1 MPLPQAKE
9 NTGMGFDTIIT
20 NGRVVTAS
28 DTYASDVAI
37 GNGKIVAIGQSLP
50 PENASRIIDARGKYV
65 LPGGIDVHTHLDM
78 PFGGTTSSDDF
89 ETGTRAAAFGGTTT
103 LIDFAIQYKGQT
115 LRTAFDTW
123 MQKASAK
130 AVCDYAFHCIIT
142 ELADAQLDEMNALV
156 REGVT
161 SFKLFMAYPGVFMLD
176 DGSIFKALRTTA
188 KNGGL
193 VCMHAENGNAIDV
206 MVQQAL
212 AEGKKA
218 PKYHALTRPT
228 TAEAEATSR
237 AIALAEMAGAP
248 VYIVHL
254 SCNDALEKVREARDR
269 GLPVYAE
276 TCPQYLYLSIENFDV
291 PDFEG
296 AKYVFTPPLREK
308 WHQEKLWNGLK
319 SDHLQVVST
328 DHCPFCFKEQKE
340 LGRDDFT
347 KIPNGGPGVEHRM
360 SLIYSGGVRAGRFS
374 VNRFVE
380 LVSTTPAK
388 LFGLYPRKGT
398 IAVGSDADLVIFD
411 PNRTHTISAKTHH
424 MRVDYSMFE
433 GIQVT
438 GMPVIVLSRGRVV
451 VDSDKFLG
459 RAGAGEFVKRS
470 TYSQP

>member
-1 MPLPQAKE
+1 MS
-9 NTGMGFDTIIT
+9 FDTIIR
-20 NGRVVTAS
+20 NGSVVTAT
-28 DTYASDVAI
+28 DTYLADIAI
-37 GNGKIVAIGQSLP
+37 ANGKIATIGKDLP
-50 PENASRIIDARGKYV
+50 TQNSSHVLDAAGKLV

-78 PFGGTTSSDDF
+78 PFGGTTSADDF

-103 LIDFAIQYKGQT
+103 LIDFAIQYKGQP
-115 LRTAFDTW
+115 LRQAFDTW
-123 MQKASAK
+123 MSKASNK
-130 AVCDYAFHCIIT
+130 AVCDYAFHCIVT
-142 ELADAQLDEMNALV
+142 DVSGGQLSEMNDLV
-156 REGVT
+156 HEGVT

-176 DGSIFKALRTTA
+176 DGSIFKALQTTS
-188 KNGGL
+188 KNGGM
-193 VCMHAENGNAIDV
+193 VCMHAENGSAIDV
-206 MVQQAL
+206 IVQQAL
-212 AEGKKA
+212 AEGKRA

-228 TAEAEATSR
+228 TAEAEAVGR

-248 VYIVHL
+248 IYIVHL

-276 TCPQYLYLSIENFDV
+276 TCPQYLYLSLDNMDA
-291 PDFEG
+291 PGFEG

-319 SDHLQVVST
+319 TDHLQVVST

-340 LGRDDFT
+340 LGKDDFT

-360 SLIYSGGVRAGRFS
+360 SLIYSGGVAKGRFT

-398 IAVGSDADLVIFD
+398 IAIGSDADLVIFD
-411 PNRTHTISAKTHH
+411 PKRKHTISAKTHH

-433 GIQVT
+433 GIEVT
-438 GMPVIVLSRGRVV
+438 GMPDVVLSRGQVLVEGDQFR
-451 VDSDKFLG
+451 G
-459 RAGAGEFVKRS
+459 RAGAGEFIRRA
-470 TYSQP
+470 TYTQQ